1 MILDHNVPWCPPRL
15 YWCPWLFWSW
25 PRTLL
30 PGHTR
35 ANLCIVPSWTR
46 WRAGGRKH
54 SVHLYEAQPSFYA
67 ATEKIYSLVFLFPS
81 PLSSFHLPSPLPLSP
96 LLFPS
101 PLSSIFSSHL
111 PAVCSGAPDCT
122 ALNRYPCS
130 EVPNTC
136 GRCFSRH
143 LGVEGFSNE
152 SCFGMSLYN
161 QTRAPSSINQ
171 SSFSLSQIESAQ
183 TPFRNIDFSE
193 RGRSGHKTE
202 CCMFRSTPD

>member
-1 MILDHNVPWCPPRL
+1 MCLGVPPDCTGAPDCSDLGRGPCSLDTPEQTCAS
-15 YWCPWLFWSW
+15 C
-25 PRTLL
+25 L
-30 PGHTR
+30 PGHVGEQGDGNTQ
-35 ANLCIVPSWTR
+35 CICMKLSHHFMQLQ
-46 WRAGGRKH
+46 K
-54 SVHLYEAQPSFYA
+54 
-67 ATEKIYSLVFLFPS
+67 KIYSLVFLFPS

-193 RGRSGHKTE
+193 RG
-202 CCMFRSTPD
+202 

>member
-1 MILDHNVPWCPPRL
+1 MEDLLADDPRSQCALVSPQIVLVPLTVLILAEDPAPWTHQSKPVHRAFL
-15 YWCPWLFWSW
+15 D
-25 PRTLL
+25 TLESRGTETL
-30 PGHTR
+30 S
-35 ANLCIVPSWTR
+35 A
-46 WRAGGRKH
+46 
-54 SVHLYEAQPSFYA
+54 SVRSSA
-67 ATEKIYSLVFLFPS
+67 II
-81 PLSSFHLPSPLPLSP
+81 LSSYRKNLLACFPLPLSP

-193 RGRSGHKTE
+193 RG
-202 CCMFRSTPD
+202 

>member
-1 MILDHNVPWCPPRL
+1 M
-15 YWCPWLFWSW
+15 
-25 PRTLL
+25 
-30 PGHTR
+30 
-35 ANLCIVPSWTR
+35 PSWTR

-67 ATEKIYSLVFLFPS
+67 ATEKNLLACF
-81 PLSSFHLPSPLPLSP
+81 PLPLSP

-193 RGRSGHKTE
+193 RG
-202 CCMFRSTPD
+202 